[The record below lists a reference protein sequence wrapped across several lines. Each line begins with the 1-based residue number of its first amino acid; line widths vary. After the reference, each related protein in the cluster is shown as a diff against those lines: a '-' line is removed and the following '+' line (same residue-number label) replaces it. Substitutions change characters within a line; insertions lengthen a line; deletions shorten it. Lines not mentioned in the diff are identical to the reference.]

1 MGSFALI
8 IFGITSN
15 LAQIK
20 LIPALYDM
28 AESGVLPED
37 FQIIGTARSP
47 MSHAEYLKYWG
58 DVLHQ
63 ENRHHAH
70 QIDES
75 VVKKLLTRVHYI
87 NGQLDDPLFY
97 DRLGQYLDEL
107 DGQNESSRT
116 RLLLRNRIFYL
127 ATYPDLY
134 HHIFENLHRSGLSQ
148 EKSGFVRLMIE
159 KPIGKDETSARQLN
173 KLLLKY
179 FQESQIFRLDHY
191 LGKETLQN
199 ILTFRFGNGIFEPMM
214 NKDYIDHVQITAA
227 EDFGVGKRGG
237 YYDAVGALKDVGQNH
252 QLQMIALSLM
262 EAPSE
267 FSNEAVTRERIK
279 ILEHLRPE
287 PSKVVF
293 GQYEGYTKE
302 ANVDANSL
310 TDTFYAFRTEID
322 LPRYKGVPIYVRAGK
337 KLAQTVTEI
346 AVVFKTPTNRLLRHL
361 DCGNEPNVLIYRIQ
375 PNEGIVLKVLVKKP
389 GQKLE
394 LVPEFMQYCY
404 KDPLPS
410 RSGDSIALARGTL
423 PLASAKRH
431 GDGVHY
437 LPDPYE
443 RLLLDAM
450 TGDQTFFNDSAEVEA
465 EWRFT
470 DPLSDARRKLNL
482 YKPGSWG
489 PKEADKLLGMDGRC
503 WLVPSMDFCRI

>member
-1 MGSFALI
+1 MDSFALI

-28 AESGVLPED
+28 TESGVLPED

-47 MSHAEYLKYWG
+47 MSHGDYLKYWNE
-58 DVLHQ
+58 VLHQ

-70 QIDES
+70 PINES
-75 VVKKLLTRVHYI
+75 VVKKLLSRVHYV
-87 NGQLDDPLFY
+87 NGQLDESGFY
-97 DRLGQYLDEL
+97 DRLRDYLDEL
-107 DGQNESSRT
+107 GRHKKSCE
-116 RLLLRNRIFYL
+116 NRIFYL

-134 HHIFENLHRSGLSQ
+134 HHIFENLHRSELSK
-148 EKSGFVRLMIE
+148 ESGCFVRLMIE
-159 KPIGKDETSARQLN
+159 KPIGTDEASARELN

-179 FQESQIFRLDHY
+179 FKESQIFRLDHY

-237 YYDAVGALKDVGQNH
+237 YYDSVGALKDVGQNH

-287 PSKVVF
+287 AGKVVF
-293 GQYEGYTKE
+293 GQYEGYVKE
-302 ANVDANSL
+302 PNVVENST
-310 TDTFYAFRTEID
+310 TDTFYAFRTEVD
-322 LPRYKGVPIYVRAGK
+322 LPRYIGVPIYVRAGK

-346 AVVFKTPTNRLLRHL
+346 AIVFKTPVNRLFKHL
-361 DCGNEPNVLIYRIQ
+361 ECGDEPNVLIYRIQ

-389 GQKLE
+389 GQKMTPRVFPSEME

-404 KDPLPS
+404 
-410 RSGDSIALARGTL
+410 R
-423 PLASAKRH
+423 

-450 TGDQTFFNDSAEVEA
+450 SGDQTFFNDSAEVEA
-465 EWRFT
+465 EWRFS
-470 DPLSDARRKLNL
+470 DPLSKTRGTPEIYPA
-482 YKPGSWG
+482 GSWG
-489 PKEADKLLGMDGRC
+489 PAEADKLLETDGRS
-503 WLVPSMDFCRI
+503 WIIPSMDFCRI